1 MASPASPIMVM
12 DRGDLPSLTALLIEP
27 DPSRV
32 VLWHAP
38 EGGPAGFR
46 RQQMVRAHAGR
57 FEVRELVIAEPWEL
71 PVLEGDS
78 TVDLEETG
86 GRRRDD
92 PGHLPEHLAALTVAP
107 LLVQAVLAGHLR
119 GCGRVVWPVQVGP
132 NAPLVGRAVECA
144 SVASELVEIAAA
156 GHGDGPGAFID
167 LPLVDL
173 SDEQVAELAEDAGL
187 PPDGF
192 WPCVEGAATP
202 CEADADFDAVCPG
215 CRRWQEAL
223 ERIGQPWPWQAARA

>member
-1 MASPASPIMVM
+1 M

-32 VLWHAP
+32 ILWHAP
-38 EGGPAGFR
+38 ERGPAAYR
-46 RQQMVRAHAGR
+46 RQQAVRAHAER
-57 FEVRELVIAEPWEL
+57 FEVRELLIAETWEL
-71 PVLEGDS
+71 PALDAVP
-78 TVDLEETG
+78 VDDAAA

-92 PGHLPEHLAALTVAP
+92 PGQFPDHLAALAIAP
-107 LLVQAVLAGHLR
+107 LLVQAQLAGHLR

-132 NAPLVGRAVECA
+132 DAPLVGRAVECA
-144 SVASELVEIAAA
+144 SIASELVEIASA
-156 GHGDGPGAFID
+156 GHGDGAGAYID

-173 SDEQVAELAEDAGL
+173 TDEQIAELAEDAGM

-192 WPCVEGAATP
+192 WPCSEGASAP
-202 CEADADFDAVCPG
+202 CVADADVNAVCPG
-215 CRRWQEAL
+215 CRRWQTAL